1 LIVDSSALVAII
13 REEPDFQSFLSA
25 LVQPGRKSISAGNWF
40 ETTLRVDN
48 IGPEM
53 SSRFDELMSE
63 LALEIVPFTIELAM
77 LAREAHRS
85 FGRGRH
91 PAQLN
96 FGDCIAYATA
106 KATGEPL
113 LFKGNDFIHTDITPA
128 LA

>member
-13 REEPDFQSFLSA
+13 REEPDFDSFLSA
-25 LVQPGRKSISAGNWF
+25 LVRPGRKSISCGNWF

-53 SSRFDELMSE
+53 SARFDELMSE

-77 LAREAHRS
+77 LAREAHRR